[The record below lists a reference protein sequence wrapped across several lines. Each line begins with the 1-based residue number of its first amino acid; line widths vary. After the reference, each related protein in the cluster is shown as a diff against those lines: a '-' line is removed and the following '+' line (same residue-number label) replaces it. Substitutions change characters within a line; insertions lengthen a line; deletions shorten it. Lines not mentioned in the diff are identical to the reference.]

1 MEVKDIIASV
11 SDRVKDTANVNVVF
25 GTAVEASGLTII
37 PVACV
42 KVMGG
47 GGGGSGPARSQD
59 VDDEAVTKSVDMGNG
74 MGLGLHV
81 TTTPIGYIEVT
92 NGEARFVD
100 IVDKNKLALGGVLIG
115 GLAILTAVKLL
126 SWKIKHR

>member
-1 MEVKDIIASV
+1 MDAKDIIASV
-11 SDRVKDTANVNVVF
+11 TDKLKQTANVDVVF
-25 GTAVEASGLTII
+25 GSPVEASGLTII

-42 KVMGG
+42 RITGG

-59 VDDEAVTKSVDMGNG
+59 SDDEPVTKSSDMGNG

-81 TTTPIGYIEVT
+81 TTTPIGYIEVID
-92 NGEARFVD
+92 GEARFVD
-100 IVDKNKLALGGVLIG
+100 IVDKNKLAVGGVVIG
-115 GLAILTAVKLL
+115 GLLLLTAAKLL